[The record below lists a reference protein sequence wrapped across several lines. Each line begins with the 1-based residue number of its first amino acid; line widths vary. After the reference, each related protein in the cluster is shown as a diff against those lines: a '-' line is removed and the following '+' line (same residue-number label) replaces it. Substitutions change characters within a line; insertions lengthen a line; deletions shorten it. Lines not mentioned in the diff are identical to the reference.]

1 MRLLVTGASGDIGSR
16 LIRRLIKTGSEQST
30 LELYTT
36 DIKPLPIDQQDA
48 DEGNIDVLQHKQC
61 DIRSDELVEWIKSI
75 KPNVIVHLAS
85 IVQLPETMSTEE
97 AFDIDV
103 NATERLLSL
112 ASEIGVKKFVVT
124 SSGAA
129 YGYWPDNPEWIDEN
143 LPVRGNDDYFYSKHK
158 KHIEN
163 LLLAYRE
170 NHPHLKQV
178 ILRPGTVLGPNF
190 KNPITNLFEKK
201 NITGIAGSDSP
212 FVIIWVDDLVE
223 YLVESII
230 SDIEGVFNV
239 AGDGAL
245 TLPQIAKI
253 LNKPFIALPAL
264 LVKSFLAIGKLLK
277 VTQYGPEQVKFIQYR
292 PVLSNKKIK
301 RTFKHQPSKTTHE
314 AFSAFLA
321 ESDEEYVKQ

>member
-1 MRLLVTGASGDIGSR
+1 MKLLVTGASGDIGTR
-16 LIRRLIKTGSEQST
+16 LITRLIDSKTENEG

-36 DIKPLPIDQQDA
+36 DIKPLTVSKPNSNSSGVKSLD
-48 DEGNIDVLQHKQC
+48 HKQC
-61 DIRSDELVEWIKSI
+61 DIRSDELHHWIESI
-75 KPNVIVHLAS
+75 KPDVIVHLAS
-85 IVQLPETMSTEE
+85 IVQLPEAMKLEE

-103 NATERLLSL
+103 NATERLLDI
-112 ASEIGVKKFVVT
+112 ASKTGVGKFVVT

-163 LLLAYRE
+163 LLLRFRE

-178 ILRPGTVLGPNF
+178 VLRPGTVLGPNF
-190 KNPITNLFEKK
+190 SNPITNLFAKK
-201 NITGIAGSDSP
+201 RITGIAGSDSP

-223 YLVESII
+223 YLVESIH
-230 SDIEGVFNV
+230 SNIEGVFNV

-253 LNKPFIALPAL
+253 LNKPFIAVPAY
-264 LVKSFLAIGKLLK
+264 LVKIFLTIGKILK
-277 VTQYGPEQVKFIQYR
+277 LTQYGPEQVKFIQYR

-301 RTFKHQPSKTTHE
+301 RVFKHQPSKTTYE
-314 AFSAFLA
+314 AFSDFLA
-321 ESDEEYVKQ
+321 ASDEEYVKQ